1 MPQVRRAVM
10 HLCER
15 VHEGAPAPPEADQE
29 LHAEAFGTPWNAGTV
44 VGIALAA
51 LTSRTLTA
59 KGSAMSL
66 PAPQDQPDRVEV
78 RPGDRD
84 TARRVDAWFHHY
96 QTTHDPRLRE
106 QIICAYFGLA
116 DRLAERFCTT
126 RGTPFVPF
134 AVACVVGELKRH
146 LRDTTWRVH
155 VARPI
160 KERALRL
167 VRALDDL
174 DQLLGHSPTIAELA
188 AHLAEPA
195 EAVIEAM
202 EALRSRAEPSLD
214 QPAQPAGDP
223 DQGTLGELLAAP
235 QAGEDPDDL
244 LLLPQLVAGLPEL
257 ERRVIVLR
265 FVQELTQDQIAARIG
280 YSQMH
285 VSRLLRRALD
295 RMRTELLVA

>member
-1 MPQVRRAVM
+1 M
-10 HLCER
+10 
-15 VHEGAPAPPEADQE
+15 
-29 LHAEAFGTPWNAGTV
+29 GTV
-44 VGIALAA
+44 VGIALSA

-96 QTTHDPRLRE
+96 QQTRDPRLRE
-106 QIICAYFGLA
+106 QIICAYLGLA
-116 DRLAERFCTT
+116 DRLAERFRTSRGTSPEDLVQTARTGLVAAVDRYDPT

-167 VRALDDL
+167 ARALDDL
-174 DQLLGHSPTIAELA
+174 DQQLGHSPTIAELA
-188 AHLAEPA
+188 AHLDEPD

-214 QPAQPAGDP
+214 QPAQPTSDGEPA
-223 DQGTLGELLAAP
+223 TLGELLAAP
-235 QAGEDPDDL
+235 QTGEDPDDL
-244 LLLPQLVAGLPEL
+244 LLLPELVARLPDL
-257 ERRVIVLR
+257 ERQVIVLR
-265 FVQELTQDQIAARIG
+265 FVQELTQDQIADRIG

-285 VSRLLRRALD
+285 VSRLLRRAID